1 MAENALAKKLR
12 IKPGQRIA
20 LLHAPEGY
28 RQLLGELPENNV
40 VEESLA
46 GQFDLIQAFFT
57 RKADLDAQVAELKGA
72 LTGQGILWV
81 AYPKGGTKAKK
92 ETDLNRDILAAYLQE
107 KGLQAVAQ
115 VAVDDTWSALRFKT
129 VNGG

>member
-1 MAENALAKKLR
+1 MSRL
-12 IKPGQRIA
+12 GQRRGTA
-20 LLHAPEGY
+20 VEQRQDLVGVEG
-28 RQLLGELPENNV
+28 
-40 VEESLA
+40 
-46 GQFDLIQAFFT
+46 DLVG
-57 RKADLDAQVAELKGA
+57 DAQVAELKGA